1 MKICIYGAGAI
12 GGLIGGYLVREDHD
26 VSLIARG
33 AHLSALKADGLTV
46 ETPDGTRFTAACA
59 ASDEPADLGPQDV
72 VFVAVKNPSLPDVAA
87 GIAPLLGP
95 ETAVVTAMNGLPW
108 WFFDGFPV
116 AGPAID
122 IPALDPGGTISA
134 AIATDRV
141 VGCVIHMGAA
151 VPAPGSARHMG
162 GGLLIF
168 GETTGLVSD
177 RVRAIA
183 DMFGPTPLETKLT
196 DDLRLEIWLK
206 LLGNFNFGPISAL
219 TDATNGAIGADPALR
234 KLANDLFE
242 EAAEAGR
249 RVGLVPDMTADAR
262 TDLGAQLGDF
272 KTSMLQDFEGG
283 KTPEIDAIV
292 AAPVALGHAVGVP
305 MPVSEAVLAL
315 VRAKAAGIS

>member
-12 GGLIGGYLVREDHD
+12 GGLIGGYLAREGQD

-33 AHLSALKADGLTV
+33 PHLDAFKAGGLTV
-46 ETPDGTRFTAACA
+46 ETPDGGRFTATCE
-59 ASDEPADLGPQDV
+59 ASDDPGDLGTQDV
-72 VFVAVKNPSLPDVAA
+72 VFVAVKNPALPSVAA

-95 ETAVVTAMNGLPW
+95 GTVVVTAMNGLPW
-108 WFFDGFPV
+108 WFFNGFPSD
-116 AGPAID
+116 GPTID
-122 IPALDPGGTISA
+122 ISALDPQGAISR
-134 AIATDRV
+134 AIPKERV
-141 VGCVIHMGAA
+141 VGCVIHMGAE
-151 VPAPGSARHMG
+151 VPAPGNARHIG

-168 GETTGLVSD
+168 GEATGEVSE

-183 DMFGPTPLETKLT
+183 GIFAPTPLETKT
-196 DDLRLEIWLK
+196 VDDLRLEIWLK

-219 TDATNGAIGADPALR
+219 TGATNSAIGADPALR
-234 KLANDLFE
+234 NLANNLFE

-249 RVGLVPDMTADAR
+249 CVGLVPDMTADER
-262 TDLGAQLGDF
+262 TALGAQLDNF
-272 KTSMLQDFEGG
+272 KTSMLQDFENG

-315 VRAKAAGIS
+315 VRAKAAAIS